1 MEKENFEVDTKTKKR
16 IHSYLL
22 GDSNAKGNS
31 AFLGVDEPSG
41 TIPAYAYF
49 LHKSYGIVL
58 NYQNITIYGK
68 NKRLIKKEF
77 SRLEKLSENC

>member
-1 MEKENFEVDTKTKKR
+1 MEKENFKVDTKTKKR

-31 AFLGVDEPSG
+31 AFLGVGVPPG
-41 TIPAYAYF
+41 TIPEYAYF
-49 LHKSYGIVL
+49 LHKDYGIVL
-58 NYQNITIYGK
+58 YHNGITIHGK